1 MSQTGNGCA
10 HLGFFQ
16 GATTQRRN
24 IEASDD
30 KGEPEAV
37 PKAAVEANQATV
49 FGIPS
54 PGGRGPG

>member
-1 MSQTGNGCA
+1 MAVHISD
-10 HLGFFQ
+10 FFR
-16 GATTQRRN
+16 AQRRN